1 MFGYTFEV
9 VNKKTGDKYLG
20 KRYAASFNKDYFG
33 EEFNDALAKD
43 IEKYG
48 RPSFE
53 ARMIMPY
60 ESIEAVD
67 AAYAELKPVE
77 KPKKK
82 EVVAEIPEEEVPVEE
97 KKPPKRKK
105 KSEE

>member
-20 KRYAASFNKDYFG
+20 KRYAASFNNDYFG

-53 ARMIMPY
+53 VRMIMPY

-67 AAYAELKPVE
+67 AAYAELKPIE

-82 EVVAEIPEEEVPVEE
+82 VVVEEVPEEKPVEE

-105 KSEE
+105 KV

>member
-82 EVVAEIPEEEVPVEE
+82 VVVEEVPEEKPVE